1 MPDPDMTRVRAV
13 LRDAVRLSSWTNR
26 DIERKLGLSP
36 GYLSRLFGGRID
48 LRIEHVLILC
58 DVIGLQPGDFFRI
71 ACPPPAGESSYGN
84 IVLALARLHPQKKA
98 KPELPPTSTPAPAPP
113 ALLSEEDLENAVLR
127 ALRKI
132 LTERTAG

>member
-1 MPDPDMTRVRAV
+1 MTRVRAV

-26 DIERKLGLSP
+26 DIERKFGWSP

-48 LRIEHVLILC
+48 LRVEHVLTLC
-58 DVIGLQPGDFFRI
+58 DTIGIKPGDFFRI

-98 KPELPPTSTPAPAPP
+98 RPELPPPPAPAPP
-113 ALLSEEDLENAVLR
+113 ALLTEEDLENAVLR

-132 LTERTAG
+132 LTERTAR